1 MTDPAGKPK
10 PSGDE
15 RVLLILIIT
24 RPEQMDHAVTGL
36 LDVGLAA
43 TFVEARGLMALIREE
58 MPVYSGLA
66 SLLPDVTGSQMCFSL
81 TTRDATDRL
90 FHYFAAELK
99 PADRPIGFTMP
110 VDRVEGLRSPV

>member
-1 MTDPAGKPK
+1 MTEQSSA
-10 PSGDE
+10 E
-15 RVLLILIIT
+15 HVLLILIVT

-66 SLLPDVTGSQMCFSL
+66 SLLPDVTGSRMCFSL
-81 TTRDATDRL
+81 TTAGAADRV
-90 FHYFAAELK
+90 FRFFETELK
-99 PADRPIGFTMP
+99 PADRPIGFAVP
-110 VDRVEGLRSPV
+110 VSRAQGMRS